1 VQAGGTPSQT
11 PLLLHVRELE
21 PPVMENPVSHWY
33 GDNSVKIPD
42 YKFSA
47 QN

>member
-21 PPVMENPVSHWY
+21 PPVMENPLSHWY
-33 GDNSVKIPD
+33 VSSGKKLFDGQDETIL
-42 YKFSA
+42 
-47 QN
+47 